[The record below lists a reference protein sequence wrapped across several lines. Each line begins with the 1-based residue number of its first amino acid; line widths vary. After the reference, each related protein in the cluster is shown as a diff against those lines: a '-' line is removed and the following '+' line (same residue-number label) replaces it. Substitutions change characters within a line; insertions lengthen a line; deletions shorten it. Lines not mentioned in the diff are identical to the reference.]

1 MRVDTKIITNLND
14 ATVCAEKWLQ
24 QAFDDE
30 VECNW
35 KHHRSEYLA
44 RLVFTSLRR
53 YNWLKHIEDVS
64 LYFNK
69 YDSST
74 ENKINMIRFIRV
86 NHTHGQQADS
96 MIYLII
102 SFLFIHLSFEGH
114 ISLRFGHQIHLPATP
129 NVFRWFYVRGLIV
142 NSVAHVY
149 MASTPPR
156 YAELREFLPEK
167 YRPFL
172 DDLSN
177 NKRSTRQRAAM
188 NMIEA
193 LTYSKISSLD
203 NVAVDILIEYY
214 NANEE
219 AASYYISTNDLKNK
233 ISTITYLIILEMLD
247 SANGSTLRAGYE
259 KAITR
264 NSLVVESPLDNNK
277 EKNLIKITS
286 TTSDVIKMTNPHI
299 NAKEYEIETTQR
311 EISVISFGDYTF
323 SVRDSLLSFRPSEL
337 SQDNY
342 WKKTQLDFVASATES
357 GTKKLHES
365 RLAYLNSYL
374 FDYLPTFFRSHP
386 NTPIK
391 YPSAPSE
398 FLSFVFVSQSQT
410 MEHAHFGE
418 HEGTIYPVGLLDYIY
433 AITEEKS
440 ASKGYLKTNAGRDT
454 IAGIQ
459 RYFDY
464 VIAKFSGVPS
474 CKLES
479 NPISDFDKDSHKGY
493 SYRHTVKEK
502 ISLDY
507 WVLLRMYLCEV
518 TKVVLN
524 NAENVIFNKGK
535 NKHNFKVNKTIEWLE
550 HKVHIDEFNASW
562 LPDFNIEDWKDPVKF
577 TQYHGLVNMT
587 VMAWSGL
594 RDSNILWLDVRNYS
608 QCCKNEYTDE
618 DFVDL
623 YVNTDK
629 AKTEPYTS
637 QIPGHVMRLLDRAAR
652 LRMKVNRV
660 GFNEPIY
667 YNGEISSKWPTIL
680 PLLQRTKLNISHYNN
695 GQKGPEN
702 SFLLN
707 LLLEFEKCL
716 LAHNK
721 KMMLENQEP
730 IDFESSLY
738 WLPLYANQA
747 TFRNTKNFVHAEQDY
762 TATLRNK
769 STGVGHAFTPLK
781 RAVIWTPH
789 SLRVTFDSVCSVLA
803 SPKAVGEI
811 CTGQSEKVVGYYTIN
826 THEESALIRSIHD
839 ASGLKKQF
847 PPSILD
853 HNRNE
858 TARIASINEIRVDEN
873 EYLKRHG
880 QGTAINDFGC
890 HSMSSIAVSGMR
902 SPIETLSQASA
913 NEISF
918 NRTHICPFNNECPK
932 DVIATLAGEK
942 CCAICPYAIICCD
955 HAVAIGVELKRLGD
969 IAVDLTKQIKN
980 GSNLLDA
987 EKESLKRDRQLI
999 IKSVSGWYARHQFLS
1014 THINSS
1020 NFYTGSKNDKLV
1032 KHISGSF
1039 SGQNIIDR
1047 LIESDGVSTMTSPKL
1062 EREASKLNRQL
1073 TALMNKNIEAIEI
1086 LEDNSNS
1093 ESEVALRLIK
1103 IICNTNRISETQL
1116 AKKLTNPALITSSI
1130 KIGEFK

>member
-1 MRVDTKIITNLND
+1 
-14 ATVCAEKWLQ
+14 
-24 QAFDDE
+24 
-30 VECNW
+30 
-35 KHHRSEYLA
+35 
-44 RLVFTSLRR
+44 
-53 YNWLKHIEDVS
+53 
-64 LYFNK
+64 
-69 YDSST
+69 
-74 ENKINMIRFIRV
+74 
-86 NHTHGQQADS
+86 

-129 NVFRWFYVRGLIV
+129 NVFRWFYLRGLIV
-142 NSVAHVY
+142 SSVAHVY

-156 YAELREFLPEK
+156 YVELREYLPEK
-167 YRPFL
+167 YRPFI

-177 NKRSTRQRAAM
+177 DKRSTRQRAAM

-193 LTYSKISSLD
+193 LTYSKTSSLD
-203 NVAVDILIEYY
+203 NVSVDILIEYY

-219 AASYYISTNDLKNK
+219 AASYYISTNDLQNK

-247 SANGSTLRAGYE
+247 SANGSTLRTGYE
-259 KAITR
+259 KAIAR

-277 EKNLIKITS
+277 KKNLVKVIS
-286 TTSDVIKMTNPHI
+286 TAGDVTKLTNKHI
-299 NAKEYEIETTQR
+299 NAHEYEVESTLR

-337 SQDNY
+337 SHDDY

-357 GTKKLHES
+357 GTKKVRES

-386 NTPIK
+386 NIPIK
-391 YPSAPSE
+391 YPSSPSE
-398 FLSFVFVSQSQT
+398 FLSFVFVSQSHT

-418 HEGTIYPVGLLDYIY
+418 LEGTMYPVGLLDYIY

-440 ASKGYLKTNAGRDT
+440 ASKGYLQTNAGRDT
-454 IAGIQ
+454 VACIQ

-464 VIAKFSGVPS
+464 VIAKFSGIPS

-493 SYRHTVKEK
+493 SYKHTVKEK

-507 WVLLRMYLCEV
+507 WVLLRTYLCEV
-518 TKVVLN
+518 TKAVLD

-535 NKHNFKVNKTIEWLE
+535 NKNNFKVNKTIEWLE
-550 HKVHIDEFNASW
+550 HKVYIEGFNASW
-562 LPDFNIEDWKDPVKF
+562 LKDFNIEDWKDPVKF

-608 QCCKNEYTDE
+608 QCCKNEYTDD

-660 GFNEPIY
+660 GFNEPIH
-667 YNGEISSKWPTIL
+667 YNGESSSKWPTIL
-680 PLLQRTKLNISHYNN
+680 PLLQRTPLNTSHYHNS
-695 GQKGPEN
+695 QRCRES
-702 SFLLN
+702 SFLLH

-721 KMMLENQEP
+721 KMILENREP

-853 HNRNE
+853 QNRNE

-873 EYLKRHG
+873 EYLKRHE

-932 DVIATLAGEK
+932 DVIAALAGEK

-980 GSNLLDA
+980 GSNLLNA

-1014 THINSS
+1014 THINSR

-1093 ESEVALRLIK
+1093 EAEVALRLIK
-1103 IICNTNRISETQL
+1103 IICNTNKISETQL